1 MLNTRDE
8 SARFPVRSPHC
19 REQDPSLRLT
29 GPGTTPGPASIAAM
43 AISREAFGRRLE
55 TMRARLSSVPADAL
69 YATPS
74 SNLYYLTGI
83 NFWRSERL
91 TALLLFKDRDPVVLC
106 PAFEEARLR
115 GMSHVANIVG
125 WSETED
131 PFSKAAAL
139 LPASAGTLAVEPS
152 TAYEDVERLIAA
164 RPGWKPVS
172 AGSLFAA
179 QRMVK
184 TEEELEVIR
193 GAIAVAVPRFARA
206 FASLSPGSVEADV
219 SAAFGGDNVV
229 QFGESSALPHGAST
243 TRRLAAGEA
252 VLIDAWDKPEG
263 YFYDITR
270 STFFGK
276 PTDEYRKIWSIVL
289 DAQSAGIEKAAPGVP
304 CSEVDAAARRVIE
317 KAGYGEYFTHRLG
330 HGLGIDVH
338 EPPYMVG
345 DNATVLEPGM
355 TFTSEP
361 GIYLPGRFGVRIED
375 DVVVTSKG
383 AVSLSPRVSRL
394 EPIGA

>member
-1 MLNTRDE
+1 
-8 SARFPVRSPHC
+8 
-19 REQDPSLRLT
+19 
-29 GPGTTPGPASIAAM
+29 
-43 AISREAFGRRLE
+43 
-55 TMRARLSSVPADAL
+55 MRARLASVPADAL

-115 GMSHVANIVG
+115 DMSSVANVVA

-139 LPASAGTLAVEPS
+139 LPASAGILAVEPS
-152 TAYEDVERLIAA
+152 TAYEDVERLVNA

-184 TEEELEVIR
+184 TRDELDVIR
-193 GAIAVAVPRFARA
+193 RAIAVAVPRFARA
-206 FASLSPGSVEADV
+206 FSSLSPGAVEADV
-219 SAAFGGDNVV
+219 SAAFGGANVV
-229 QFGESSALPHGAST
+229 QFGESSALPHRAST
-243 TRRLAAGEA
+243 ARRLAPGEA

-276 PTDEYRKIWSIVL
+276 PSDEYRKIWSIVL

-304 CSEVDAAARRVIE
+304 CFEVDAAARRVIE

-338 EPPYMVG
+338 EPPYIVG
-345 DNATVLEPGM
+345 DNKTVLEPGM

-375 DVVVTSKG
+375 DIVVTERG
-383 AVSLSPRVSRL
+383 AESLSPRVSRL
-394 EPIGA
+394 EPIAA

>member
-1 MLNTRDE
+1 MKIQNAE
-8 SARFPVRSPHC
+8 SRGEVLRSAGTDPLS
-19 REQDPSLRLT
+19 RRGTQPSLL
-29 GPGTTPGPASIAAM
+29 AFFAM
-43 AISREAFGRRLE
+43 GISRDSFLRRLE
-55 TMRARLSSVPADAL
+55 TMRARLASLPADAL

-106 PAFEEARLR
+106 PAFEEERLR
-115 GMSHVANIVG
+115 GMSSVARVVAWN
-125 WSETED
+125 ETED

-139 LPASAGTLAVEPS
+139 LPAEAGILAVEPS
-152 TAYEDVERLIAA
+152 TAYEDVERLVKA
-164 RPGWKPVS
+164 RRGWKPVS
-172 AGSLFAA
+172 AGPLFAA

-184 TEEELEVIR
+184 THEELDAIR
-193 GAIAVAVPRFARA
+193 RAIEVAVPRFARA
-206 FASLSPGSVEADV
+206 FASLAPGAVEAEV
-219 SAAFGGDNVV
+219 SAGFGGENVV

-270 STFFGK
+270 STSFGK

-304 CSEVDAAARRVIE
+304 CFEVDAAARRVIE
-317 KAGYGEYFTHRLG
+317 KAGYGAYFTHRLG

-345 DNATVLEPGM
+345 DNTTVLEPGM

-375 DVVVTSKG
+375 DIVVTDRG
-383 AVSLSPRVSRL
+383 AESLSPRVSRL